1 MSVARTVSHRS
12 NASARLTAAVIQWT
26 RALALAIAL
35 FVTIFPLFW
44 VLLASFK
51 GPADVM
57 RIPPVLFFE
66 PTLVNYAV
74 VARERFMFFFE
85 NSVIITGGSVLLTIL
100 LGVPAAF
107 GLSRLRIRFKKT
119 IMLFILSVRFS
130 PYIVFALPL
139 FLIMSQL
146 GLIGNRTAI
155 VFVYIIINLP
165 VVIWLMRA
173 FFDDIP
179 RELDEAAAIDGASR
193 FRAFRSVAVPC
204 AAPGIA
210 TVTVLSF
217 IFAWNEFLFALVLSG
232 RDAQTLTVGLTRF
245 LGGMESAVRWGLLS
259 AWSVAIIAPVVVLS
273 LLVNRQLRKGFAGE
287 MR

>member
-1 MSVARTVSHRS
+1 MIDTNTTARAVRS
-12 NASARLTAAVIQWT
+12 ALRVLRGLVI
-26 RALALAIAL
+26 ALAV
-35 FVTIFPLFW
+35 FVAIFPLFW
-44 VLLASFK
+44 VVLASFK
-51 GPADVM
+51 TPADVM
-57 RIPPVLFFE
+57 RIPPVIVFT
-66 PTLVNYAV
+66 PTLMNYAV
-74 VARERFMFFFE
+74 VARERFAFYFE
-85 NSVIITGGSVLLTIL
+85 NSVYITAGSVLLTIL

-146 GLIGNRTAI
+146 RLIGNRTAI

-179 RELDEAAAIDGASR
+179 MELDEAAAIDGASR
-193 FRAFRSVAVPC
+193 FRVFRSIVLPC

-210 TVTVLSF
+210 TVTILSY
-217 IFAWNEFLFALVLSG
+217 IFAWNEYLFALVLSG

-245 LGGMESAVRWGLLS
+245 LGGMETAVRWGMLS
-259 AWSVAIIAPVVVLS
+259 AWSVAVIAPVVLVS
-273 LLVNRQLRKGFAGE
+273 LLVNRQLRRGFAGE
-287 MR
+287 IQ